1 MRIFSLYRRKSLN
14 MHSTR
19 SISTT
24 PKLAYSSSGASL
36 PSCTTPWTPNL
47 FEVGT
52 TSGAWEDLEWQSV
65 QRTGLNFHFI
75 PGTVTLEEVESR
87 AIEFGLYLPLRVVHE
102 FQTRHLCYQAV
113 LTLRDCLES
122 NPQKLGGVI
131 SFRGT
136 RFSVSQFLAELADS
150 DAVQG
155 IADEFE
161 VERTSL
167 QTFLHAFAVFFD
179 RPTSSR

>member
-1 MRIFSLYRRKSLN
+1 
-14 MHSTR
+14 
-19 SISTT
+19 
-24 PKLAYSSSGASL
+24 
-36 PSCTTPWTPNL
+36 
-47 FEVGT
+47 VGT
-52 TSGAWEDLEWQSV
+52 TSGVWEDPEWQSE
-65 QRTGLNFHFI
+65 QRTGLNFQFI

-87 AIEFGLYLPLRVVHE
+87 AIDFGLYLPFRVVHE
-102 FQTRHLCYQAV
+102 FQTRHRYYQAV
-113 LTLRDCLES
+113 RTLRDCLES

-150 DAVQG
+150 DAIQE

-161 VERTSL
+161 VEQTFL
-167 QTFLHAFAVFFD
+167 QTFLHALAVCFD